1 MMTGVKTKTTEKFT
15 EVFGSKAGTVY
26 QSDREGCWYIDFAG
40 KLVKFDYRTLLL
52 LKKSIYRVDIEQL
65 ILDNGKSPEIE
76 MVFICACNHC
86 YFLSILQIIA
96 LKELLEGAFAMF
108 ELNQILHDRLHRMVV

>member
-1 MMTGVKTKTTEKFT
+1 MMTGVKTKTTAKFT
-15 EVFGSKAGTVY
+15 EVFGTKAGTVY

-40 KLVKFDYRTLLL
+40 KVVKFDYRTLLL

-65 ILDNGKSPEIE
+65 ILDSSKSPEIE

-96 LKELLEGAFAMF
+96 LKELLEGTFAML
-108 ELNQILHDRLHRMVV
+108 ELNQVLHDRLYRMVV